1 MYIIKTNMSKEI
13 TEKWRSD
20 LKEMSPSQYHY
31 DIDKGVAD
39 YLFSCVSI
47 KLHDIEKAIKE
58 SNER

>member
-1 MYIIKTNMSKEI
+1 MSKEI